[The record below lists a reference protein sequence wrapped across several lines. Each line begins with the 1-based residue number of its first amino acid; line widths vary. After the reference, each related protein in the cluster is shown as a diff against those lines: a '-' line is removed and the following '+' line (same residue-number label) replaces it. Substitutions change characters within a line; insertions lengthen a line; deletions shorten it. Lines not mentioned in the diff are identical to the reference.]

1 MSMTNDMQSVRKIT
15 KELGSEIVGVGNIF
29 WEKVDLESKAKTD
42 FMNRIMIICL
52 TGKRIIFIYCQKWKK
67 KRKLKNMSI

>member
-29 WEKVDLESKAKTD
+29 WEKVDLESSVKPTSQINDYMFDRKTHN
-42 FMNRIMIICL
+42 FQM
-52 TGKRIIFIYCQKWKK
+52 KK
-67 KRKLKNMSI
+67 S

>member
-29 WEKVDLESKAKTD
+29 
-42 FMNRIMIICL
+42 
-52 TGKRIIFIYCQKWKK
+52 GKK
-67 KRKLKNMSI
+67 